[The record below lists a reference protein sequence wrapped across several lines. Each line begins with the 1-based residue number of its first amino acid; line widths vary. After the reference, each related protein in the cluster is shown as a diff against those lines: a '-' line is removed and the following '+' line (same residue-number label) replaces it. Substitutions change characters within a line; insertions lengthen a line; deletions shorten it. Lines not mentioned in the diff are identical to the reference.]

1 MNTQTQAAPAPVAVF
16 LTQLLRFIR
25 TQPLG
30 SISFVIIAA
39 MGIAAI
45 FAEQI
50 SPYDPVAIDFLAT
63 MAPPSAEHPF
73 GTDAFGRD
81 ILTRIIYGARTALSI
96 GFFSAFIGASIG
108 AVIGMASA
116 YMGGRVDL
124 LIQRVIDVLL
134 SFPII
139 VLALVTVTV
148 LGRNPVAGIDLNL
161 ICAIALPVIPRV
173 ARVIRSAALSVRQMS
188 YIDAAR
194 AGGYSNG
201 YIIMRH
207 MAPNIA
213 APYLVLLTA
222 YIAQAILLEASLSF
236 LGLGVA
242 EPQAAWGLML
252 AGETSSLY
260 RQAPWAVIF
269 PGVAISLAVFAFN
282 LLGDSLRDW
291 LDPRIKT

>member
-1 MNTQTQAAPAPVAVF
+1 
-16 LTQLLRFIR
+16 
-25 TQPLG
+25 
-30 SISFVIIAA
+30 
-39 MGIAAI
+39 
-45 FAEQI
+45 
-50 SPYDPVAIDFLAT
+50 
-63 MAPPSAEHPF
+63 
-73 GTDAFGRD
+73 
-81 ILTRIIYGARTALSI
+81 
-96 GFFSAFIGASIG
+96 
-108 AVIGMASA
+108 
-116 YMGGRVDL
+116 
-124 LIQRVIDVLL
+124 
-134 SFPII
+134 
-139 VLALVTVTV
+139 
-148 LGRNPVAGIDLNL
+148 VAGIDLNL